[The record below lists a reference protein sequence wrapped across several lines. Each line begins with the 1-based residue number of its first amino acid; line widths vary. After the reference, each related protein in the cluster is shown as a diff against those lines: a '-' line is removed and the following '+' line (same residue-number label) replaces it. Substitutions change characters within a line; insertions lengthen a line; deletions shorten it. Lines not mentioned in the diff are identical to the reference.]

1 MSNFSINSIR
11 KDFSSSAL
19 MAGFL
24 AVLISYSGPL
34 LIFFQAANT
43 ANASAEMVASWVW
56 GISIGAALSGIFL
69 SIYLRVPVITAW
81 SAPGTALLV
90 TQFTTM
96 SINQAVAS
104 YIVAAVI
111 ILIIGITG
119 SFDRIIKHI
128 PKGIAAAMIAGILF
142 QFGISS
148 FTSIENMP
156 LLTISMILTYLVF
169 KRFLPKYSVIIVL
182 IVGVLVSMLTGELK
196 LQSIPFGIEGP
207 MFIEPEWDLRTT
219 LNFAFPL
226 ILVSLTGQF
235 LPGMAVLK
243 SAGYNIKAKSII
255 VVSSLASIVVAFMGG
270 ITITLAAIT
279 AAICT
284 SPESHENPDKRYISG
299 IANGI
304 FYLIGG
310 IFSITIVTMIMGLP
324 KELIAV
330 LAGLALISA
339 IANSLLN
346 TVADEEHREASVI
359 TFLAVASGMSF
370 AGIGSAFWGVIIGML
385 AHVIFDKK
393 ISNKILGLFKK
404 QINTKQNED

>member
-148 FTSIENMP
+148 FISIENMP

-207 MFIEPEWDLRTT
+207 MFIEPDWDLRTT

-299 IANGI
+299 IVNGI

>member
-11 KDFSSSAL
+11 GDFSSSAL

-43 ANASAEMVASWVW
+43 LQASPEMVASWVW

-69 SIYLRVPVITAW
+69 SVYLKVPVITAW

-104 YIVAAVI
+104 YIIAAVV
-111 ILIIGITG
+111 ILIIGLTG
-119 SFDRIIKHI
+119 SFDKIIKHI

-142 QFGISS
+142 QFGVSS
-148 FTSIENMP
+148 FTSMENMP
-156 LLTISMILTYLVF
+156 LLTSSMIFAYLIF

-182 IVGVLVSMLTGELK
+182 FVGVFVAMSTGKLEL
-196 LQSIPFGIEGP
+196 QAIPFALQGP
-207 MFIEPEWDLRTT
+207 MYIEPDWDWKTT

-243 SAGYNIKAKSII
+243 SAGYEVKAKSII
-255 VVSSLASIVVAFMGG
+255 VVSSIASIFVAFIGG

-284 SPESHENPDKRYISG
+284 SKESHENPDKRYIAG

-310 IFSITIVTMIMGLP
+310 LFSITIVTMIMGLP
-324 KELIAV
+324 KELVAV

-370 AGIGSAFWGVIIGML
+370 AGIGSAFWGVLIGML
-385 AHVIFDKK
+385 AHIIFDKN
-393 ISNKILGLFKK
+393 ISNKILSFLKNK
-404 QINTKQNED
+404 

>member
-11 KDFSSSAL
+11 KDYSSTAL

-43 ANASAEMVASWVW
+43 AHASAEMMASWVW

-69 SIYLRVPVITAW
+69 SIYLKVPVITAW

-104 YIVAAVI
+104 YIIAAII
-111 ILIIGITG
+111 ILIIGVTG
-119 SFDRIIKHI
+119 SFDKIIKHI
-128 PKGIAAAMIAGILF
+128 PKGIASAMIAGILF
-142 QFGISS
+142 QFGVSS
-148 FTSIENMP
+148 FTSMENMP
-156 LLTISMILTYLVF
+156 LLTASMILAYLFF

-182 IVGVLVSMLTGELK
+182 IVGVLVAMIDGKLEL
-196 LQSIPFGIEGP
+196 QAIPFGIEGP
-207 MFIEPEWDLRTT
+207 MFITPQWDWKTT

-226 ILVSLTGQF
+226 VIVSLTGQF

-255 VVSSLASIVVAFMGG
+255 VVSSIASILVAFIGG

-284 SPESHENPDKRYISG
+284 SKESHEDPDKRYIAG
-299 IANGI
+299 VANGI

-324 KELIAV
+324 KELVAV

-346 TVADEEHREASVI
+346 TVIDEEHREASVI

-370 AGIGSAFWGVIIGML
+370 AGIGSAFWGVLIGML
-385 AHVIFDKK
+385 AHIIFDKS
-393 ISNKILGLFKK
+393 ISGKILAFFKK
-404 QINTKQNED
+404 

>member
-1 MSNFSINSIR
+1 
-11 KDFSSSAL
+11 
-19 MAGFL
+19 
-24 AVLISYSGPL
+24 
-34 LIFFQAANT
+34 
-43 ANASAEMVASWVW
+43 
-56 GISIGAALSGIFL
+56 
-69 SIYLRVPVITAW
+69 
-81 SAPGTALLV
+81 
-90 TQFTTM
+90 M

>member
-1 MSNFSINSIR
+1 MSKYSVNSIS

-24 AVLISYSGPL
+24 AVLISYAGPL
-34 LIFFQAANT
+34 LIFFQAATT
-43 ANASAEMVASWVW
+43 AHASTEMVASWVW
-56 GISIGAALSGIFL
+56 GISIGAAVSGIFL
-69 SIYLRVPVITAW
+69 SIYFRVPVITAW

-96 SINQAVAS
+96 SINEAVAS
-104 YIVAAVI
+104 YIIAAVVI
-111 ILIIGITG
+111 FIIGITG

-148 FTSIENMP
+148 FTSIENKP
-156 LLTISMILTYLVF
+156 ILTVAMILSYLVF
-169 KRFLPKYSVIIVL
+169 KRFLPKYSVII
-182 IVGVLVSMLTGELK
+182 ISIIGILVVIMTGDLK
-196 LQSIPFGIEGP
+196 LQAIPFNIEGP
-207 MFIEPEWDLRTT
+207 IFIEPDWNWKTT

-226 ILVSLTGQF
+226 VLVTLTGQF

-243 SAGYNIKAKSII
+243 SAGYNIKSKSIL
-255 VVSSLASIVVAFMGG
+255 VATSLASIVVAFFGG
-270 ITITLAAIT
+270 ITIALAAIT

-284 SPESHENPDKRYISG
+284 SSESHKNPDKRYIAG
-299 IANGI
+299 ISNGL
-304 FYLIGG
+304 FYFIGG
-310 IFSITIVTMIMGLP
+310 VFAITIVTMIMGLP

-339 IANSLLN
+339 ISNSLVN

-370 AGIGSAFWGVIIGML
+370 AGIGSAFWGVLIGML
-385 AHVIFDKK
+385 AHVIFDKN
-393 ISNKILGLFKK
+393 ISSKILTFLK
-404 QINTKQNED
+404 N